1 MVNLNWHIVEDLIK
15 KAQRDGQ
22 FENLPGAGKP
32 LPPDEFAHYPEDI
45 RMVMRILKNSGHDDE
60 AQFVKEEMGELQL
73 QMKRATHQEKKE
85 LEKQYNQKL
94 TQMNQ
99 LLSKKG
105 IQTNSNAFKQYQSQ
119 IDAKLKWD

>member
-1 MVNLNWHIVEDLIK
+1 MNLNWHIVEDLIK

-22 FENLPGAGKP
+22 FENLPGTGKP

-73 QMKRATHQEKKE
+73 QMKRATSQEKTE
-85 LEKQYNQKL
+85 LEKLYNQKL

>member
-1 MVNLNWHIVEDLIK
+1 MNWHIVEDLIK

-45 RMVMRILKNSGHDDE
+45 RMAMRILKNSGFDE
-60 AQFVKEEMGELQL
+60 EARFVKEEMSDLQL
-73 QMKRATHQEKKE
+73 KIKRVSGQERTE
-85 LEKQYNQKL
+85 LEQQYNQKL
-94 TQMNQ
+94 TQLNQ

-119 IDAKLKWD
+119 IDTKLNWD